1 MSYLSMS
8 DAIADLRDRREQSLR
23 PGSERSIAKQHA
35 RGKMTARERV
45 ELLLDEGSFMEVGQL
60 RRAIARTDDPNERR
74 PFGDGVITGRGTIE
88 GRPVCVFSQ
97 DYTVFGGSVGEVYAQ
112 KMVAIMELAA
122 KTGCPI
128 IGLAD
133 SGGARIQ
140 EGILALSN
148 YAKVGVLNVNL
159 SGVVPQI
166 SVIMGTCAGG
176 AVYSPALTDFTFMV
190 NGTSHMFVTGPEVV
204 QEVTGQATTM
214 EELGGASVNAEVGN
228 CHLVEEDDASALA
241 AVRELFSYLPL
252 NNVDEPPR
260 HAPDPYIDEIDDRAL
275 ELDQIVPTEA
285 NKAYDVVEVI
295 ERVVDEDS
303 FFQLHE
309 RWAKTIVIGFAR
321 IDGRSVGI
329 IANQP
334 SHNAGV
340 MTYDSTEKAARFLRT
355 CDAYNVPIVTFADV
369 PGYMPGL
376 EQERGGVIRRGAK
389 LFYAYIE
396 AKVPTVTVYLRKAY
410 GGAFATMGCKQGDND
425 VNLAWPQGEI
435 AVMGAPAAVKILHG
449 QQLMKIIQEGG
460 DVKAEYDRLIEE
472 YKAEHLT
479 PYPAAEHG
487 WVDRVIAPHETRREI
502 ARGLR
507 LMDGRR
513 KDAPLRAHGN
523 IPL

>member
-1 MSYLSMS
+1 MSHQTMDEAL
-8 DAIADLRDRREQSLR
+8 ADLRDRREQSLN
-23 PGSERSIAKQHA
+23 PGSERSLAKQRE

-45 ELLLDEGSFMEVGQL
+45 EALLDPGSFMEVGQL
-60 RRAIARTDDPNERR
+60 RRAIKRTEDPNERR
-74 PFGDGVITGRGTIE
+74 PFGDGVITGRGLID

-112 KMVAIMELAA
+112 KMAAIMDLAA
-122 KTGCPI
+122 KTGVPI

-148 YAKVGVLNVNL
+148 YAKVGVRNVRL

-176 AVYSPALTDFTFMV
+176 AVYSPAMTDFTFMV

-214 EELGGASVNAEVGN
+214 EELGGATVNAEVGN
-228 CHLVEEDDASALA
+228 CHLVEEDDASALQ
-241 AVRELFSYLPL
+241 AVRDLMSYLPL
-252 NNVDEPPR
+252 NNVAEPVKF
-260 HAPDPYIDEIDDRAL
+260 APDPDIDVIDARAR
-275 ELDQIVPTEA
+275 ELDDIVPAEA
-285 NKAYDVVEVI
+285 NKSYDVIDVI
-295 ERVVDEDS
+295 ERIVDEDS
-303 FFQLHE
+303 FFELHA
-309 RWAKTIVIGFAR
+309 RWAKSTVIGFAR

-334 SHNAGV
+334 SHNAGCI
-340 MTYDSTEKAARFLRT
+340 TYDSTEKAARFLRT
-355 CDAYNVPIVTFADV
+355 CDAYNIPIVTLVDV
-369 PGYMPGL
+369 PGVLPGL

-396 AKVPTVTVYLRKAY
+396 AKVPTITVYLRKAY

-425 VNLAWPQGEI
+425 INLAWPTAEI
-435 AVMGAPAAVKILHG
+435 AVMGAPAAVKVLHG
-449 QQLMKIIQEGG
+449 QKLMKMMQEGG

-502 ARGLR
+502 ANGLR
-507 LMDGRR
+507 LLEGRR
-513 KDAPLRAHGN
+513 SDPPLRAHGN

>member
-1 MSYLSMS
+1 MSHLTMS
-8 DAIADLRDRREQSLR
+8 DAIGELRRRREASLT
-23 PGSERSIAKQHA
+23 PGSERSIAKQRE

-45 ELLLDEGSFMEVGQL
+45 ETLLDPDSFMEVGQL
-60 RRAIARTDDPNERR
+60 RRAIRRTDDPDERR
-74 PFGDGVITGRGTIE
+74 PFGDGVITGRGTID

-112 KMVAIMELAA
+112 KMAAIMDLAA

-128 IGLAD
+128 IGLSD

-148 YAKVGVLNVNL
+148 YAKVGLRNVNL

-176 AVYSPALTDFTFMV
+176 AVYSPAMTDFTFMV

-214 EELGGASVNAEVGN
+214 EELGGATVNAEVGN

-241 AVRELFSYLPL
+241 AVRELMSYLPS
-252 NNVDEPPR
+252 NNVAEPPR
-260 HAPDPYIDEIDDRAL
+260 LPSDPEIDVIDGRAL
-275 ELDQIVPTEA
+275 ELDAIVPVEA
-285 NKAYDVVEVI
+285 NKGYDVLGVI
-295 ERVVDEDS
+295 ERIVDEDS
-303 FFQLHE
+303 FFELHA
-309 RWAKTIVIGFAR
+309 RWARSIVIGFAR
-321 IDGRSVGI
+321 IDGRAVGI

-334 SHNAGV
+334 NHNAGV

-355 CDAYNVPIVTFADV
+355 CDAYNVPIVTLADV
-369 PGYMPGL
+369 PGYMPGI

-389 LFYAYIE
+389 LFYAYVE
-396 AKVPTVTVYLRKAY
+396 AKVPTITVYLRKAY
-410 GGAFATMGCKQGDND
+410 GGAYATMGCKQGDND
-425 VNLAWPQGEI
+425 INLAWPTAEI
-435 AVMGAPAAVKILHG
+435 AVMGAPAAVKVLHG
-449 QQLMKIIQEGG
+449 PHLMKVIQEGG
-460 DVKAEYDRLIEE
+460 DVAAEYGRLVEE

-507 LMDGRR
+507 LMEGRR
-513 KDAPLRAHGN
+513 ADAPLRAHGN